1 MDFETKYAIS
11 GGVLCMFTIF
21 YHKAYSKGICRFRNS
36 DNEDLKKT
44 TQIKPQSAPTSI
56 ANQPSIG
63 SSPLLTLIHVLSR

>member
-36 DNEDLKKT
+36 DNEDLKKPH
-44 TQIKPQSAPTSI
+44 KLNRKAP
-56 ANQPSIG
+56 
-63 SSPLLTLIHVLSR
+63 PLLSPTNHLLDRPHY